1 MPADLKDSLNQ
12 ILGDT
17 ADFAKEELIDFV
29 TQAKDDNIDFVKRIG
44 ELTEK
49 NIRRLAEGKLKS
61 DEFKELMEDMLDL
74 KNMQLHKLSSDA
86 KVRTQKIV
94 NGISDL
100 VINKLFSLIG

>member
-49 NIRRLAEGKLKS
+49 NIRRLA
-61 DEFKELMEDMLDL
+61 DMLDL